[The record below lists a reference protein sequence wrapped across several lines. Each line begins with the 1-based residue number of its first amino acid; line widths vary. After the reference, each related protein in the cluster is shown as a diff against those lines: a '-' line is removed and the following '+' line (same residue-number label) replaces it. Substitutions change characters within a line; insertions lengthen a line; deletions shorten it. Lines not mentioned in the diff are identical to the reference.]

1 MLEPTRHI
9 RKNSGGH
16 QPSLRPKLM
25 GAGAALGI
33 IGGIIAY
40 PPQPYYPPQQSY
52 YPPQPAY
59 APAAPATGSTEIA
72 LTSGDGGNFYV
83 DGTVDG
89 FPVRFVLD
97 TGASVVQIPPDF
109 ARQLYLSGQLTEA
122 DYRGHDEFGM
132 ANDSHEIQPIVNLR
146 SLTIGDRTVYNVRAT
161 IGKAGSDPLLGQT
174 FLSQFGSYTIDNRR
188 NVLVLG

>member
-132 ANDSHEIQPIVNLR
+132 ANGGARFAPHARVDREL
-146 SLTIGDRTVYNVRAT
+146 LLDRTRSRAV
-161 IGKAGSDPLLGQT
+161 GLAGD
-174 FLSQFGSYTIDNRR
+174 
-188 NVLVLG
+188 